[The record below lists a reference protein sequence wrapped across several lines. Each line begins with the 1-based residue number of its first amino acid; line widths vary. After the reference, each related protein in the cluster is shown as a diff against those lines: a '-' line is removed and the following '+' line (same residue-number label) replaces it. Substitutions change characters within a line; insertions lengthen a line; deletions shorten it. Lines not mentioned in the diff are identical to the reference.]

1 MQAGARHP
9 ARSPGEGSAAMY
21 GYDELFTTRQ
31 AAAFLGVGEPAI
43 RLAVREGR
51 LRAWRMPNRKE
62 VLIRK
67 RDLLPFLDTGRESLG
82 PRQLS
87 LFGEREQGAAA

>member
-1 MQAGARHP
+1 
-9 ARSPGEGSAAMY
+9 MY
-21 GYDELFTTRQ
+21 GYDELYSARQ

-43 RLAVREGR
+43 RLAVKNGA
-51 LRAWRMPNRKE
+51 LRAWRLPNSRD

-67 RDLLPFLDTGRESLG
+67 RDLLPFREPGQTLPG

-87 LFGEREQGAAA
+87 LFGDVATGEQAA